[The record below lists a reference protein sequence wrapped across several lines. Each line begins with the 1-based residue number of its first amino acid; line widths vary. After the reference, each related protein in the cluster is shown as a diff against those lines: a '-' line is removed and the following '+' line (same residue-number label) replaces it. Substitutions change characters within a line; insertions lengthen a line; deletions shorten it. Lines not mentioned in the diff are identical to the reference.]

1 MIAKPTLSRR
11 SGGVLLHPTS
21 LPGAR
26 GGTLGAE
33 ALGFVDFL
41 ADCGQSWWQMLPVCP
56 PDEIGSPYASP
67 SSFAGS
73 PALIDADLLAVEG
86 FLKKAE
92 LGQSKPKALRAAFA
106 QFGRRG
112 AREDKEDF
120 EAFRAR
126 ESWWLDDHS
135 LFMALKR
142 AYHGRPWT
150 EWDERLSRRD
160 PARL

>member
-11 SGGVLLHPTS
+11 SSGVLLHPTS
-21 LPGAR
+21 LPGPR

-73 PALIDADLLAVEG
+73 PALIDTDLLAVEG
-86 FLKKAE
+86 LLKKAE
-92 LGQSKPKALRAAFA
+92 LGPSKPQAPRAAFA
-106 QFGRRG
+106 HFARRG
-112 AREDKEDF
+112 SREDKDDF
-120 EAFRAR
+120 EAYRAR
-126 ESWWLDDHS
+126 ESWWLCDHA
-135 LFMALKR
+135 LFMALKD
-142 AYHGRPWT
+142 AN
-150 EWDERLSRRD
+150 
-160 PARL
+160 